1 MQPYVSNPSHIRP
14 LAGVQGRSELHKGL
28 FFCFALFW
36 ILHYYYHYCC
46 CCYYY
51 YYCCSLSLFSLSS
64 FSFSFF
70 FPLLF
75 LSLLS
80 LSLSVSLSLSTHTHD
95 RKHAHNTHIPTHTLA
110 LTCSPQI
117 TVAGAHMRAMCSQGG
132 PCRSL
137 LAFRCLFWLTH
148 RPLLTYT

>member
-1 MQPYVSNPSHIRP
+1 MYMQPYVSNPSHIRP
-14 LAGVQGRSELHKGL
+14 LAGVQGRSELHKGPFFSFL
-28 FFCFALFW
+28 FFLLFFEFSTTTTTIAAAATTTTTAALS
-36 ILHYYYHYCC
+36 HS
-46 CCYYY
+46 
-51 YYCCSLSLFSLSS
+51 SLSPLSLSLSS
-64 FSFSFF
+64 FPFCFS
-70 FPLLF
+70 
-75 LSLLS
+75 LS

-137 LAFRCLFWLTH
+137 LAFRCLF
-148 RPLLTYT
+148 